1 MGGIDLEIGENVFS
15 DIEFPVSFSVSDG
28 KVTVYAFDSGGG
40 YYFADHAAP
49 NEKIYTNKLGS
60 ITNFDFF
67 KKSGEFSF
75 IGANDF
81 QGVLPVSRAD
91 GESGVIRV

>member
-49 NEKIYTNKLGS
+49 NEKIYTRFWLRTFPLYGYELV
-60 ITNFDFF
+60 TALCDR
-67 KKSGEFSF
+67 
-75 IGANDF
+75 
-81 QGVLPVSRAD
+81 L
-91 GESGVIRV
+91 